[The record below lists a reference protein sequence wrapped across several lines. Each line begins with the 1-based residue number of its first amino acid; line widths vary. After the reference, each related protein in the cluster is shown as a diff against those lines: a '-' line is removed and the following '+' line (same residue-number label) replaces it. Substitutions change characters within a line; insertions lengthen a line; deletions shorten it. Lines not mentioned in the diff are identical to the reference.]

1 LETLAT
7 EPSTYKVRRAHRL
20 ISNDLILILPK
31 LMIARRIK
39 HSKYLFTRHMW
50 CQVAI
55 HAKMASKTGIEDVHR
70 SPPRVIIIGAGFY
83 GLAAAKV
90 TQSSSQLPYILLINA
105 VQTLLEVEPSASLTI
120 IDECT
125 HVGGVWSYP

>member
-1 LETLAT
+1 MQKWRPKPAL
-7 EPSTYKVRRAHRL
+7 KMFIDRR
-20 ISNDLILILPK
+20 
-31 LMIARRIK
+31 
-39 HSKYLFTRHMW
+39 
-50 CQVAI
+50 
-55 HAKMASKTGIEDVHR
+55 
-70 SPPRVIIIGAGFY
+70 PRVIIIGAGFY

-90 TQSSSQLPYILLINA
+90 TQSSSQLPYILLISA